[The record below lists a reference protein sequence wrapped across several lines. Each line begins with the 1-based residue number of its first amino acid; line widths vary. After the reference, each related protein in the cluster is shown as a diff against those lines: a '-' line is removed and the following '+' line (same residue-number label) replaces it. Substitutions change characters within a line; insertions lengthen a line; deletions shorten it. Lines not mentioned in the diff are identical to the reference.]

1 MESSLLKNLPRRGYE
16 EARENGIVWHG
27 RNWVVFLTSFRNKP
41 NWTNGGFLWDFPK
54 SLLWRQY
61 RERQSCMT
69 CMMAKAKPG
78 SQRRKRPSSQ
88 CCRDILCCFL
98 CLYYYLLQKLIII
111 LNNCL
116 LPIFLAYIGSISFIF
131 TWNVTSYKKVV
142 SCVNN
147 CPLLRKIWAAW
158 WAKRVGLPSGV
169 CYRQGVPVYFF
180 SHRASPI
187 RLLNAAAEPVLQGGP
202 RDWSSQ
208 REVRAKLR
216 KFPMFTFLLVHVKLQ
231 LRWWISRVA
240 YPCKSWR
247 GARGRNRESHRID

>member
-1 MESSLLKNLPRRGYE
+1 MVVFFGISLSLL
-16 EARENGIVWHG
+16 
-27 RNWVVFLTSFRNKP
+27 
-41 NWTNGGFLWDFPK
+41 
-54 SLLWRQY
+54 RQY
-61 RERQSCMT
+61 SREQRQSCMT

-187 RLLNAAAEPVLQGGP
+187 RLLQNAAAEPVLQGGP
-202 RDWSSQ
+202 RLW
-208 REVRAKLR
+208 
-216 KFPMFTFLLVHVKLQ
+216 LLSERYERNCESFQCSRFCLSTSNYSWGDGSHV
-231 LRWWISRVA
+231 
-240 YPCKSWR
+240 
-247 GARGRNRESHRID
+247 